1 MYDEDALP
9 SEARVK
15 RFFGSLSQ
23 RRKAAQRDQDTA
35 VIVAKAALR
44 KTM

>member
-15 RFFGSLSQ
+15 RFLRSLSQ
-23 RRKAAQRDQDTA
+23 CRKAQRDQDTA
-35 VIVAKAALR
+35 VIVAEAALR
-44 KTM
+44 SSM